1 MDGNFDSATGTVNVN
16 KRRRLIVSKA
26 NAIKF
31 LDLLAK
37 DKALQANVR
46 DCVLAED
53 HFVRIG
59 KKHDLKFSA
68 QELEEALLEKWGHR
82 TLKTLHPMVTF
93 SQPPGF

>member
-1 MDGNFDSATGTVNVN
+1 MGGNFDSAAGTVNVN
-16 KRRRLIVSKA
+16 NRRRLIVSKA
-26 NAIKF
+26 NARKF

-59 KKHDLKFSA
+59 KKQHLEFSA
-68 QELEEALLEKWGHR
+68 RELEEALLEKWGNR
-82 TLKTLHPMVTF
+82 TLRKLHPMVTF

>member
-1 MDGNFDSATGTVNVN
+1 
-16 KRRRLIVSKA
+16 VSKA
-26 NAIKF
+26 NAKKF
-31 LDLLAK
+31 LDLLDK
-37 DKALQANVR
+37 DKALQASVR

-53 HFVRIG
+53 HYVRIG
-59 KKHDLKFSA
+59 KKQHLKFSA